1 MGKIDIEILKKT
13 VSEYSLTTN
22 IQNELLERLKKSV
35 IDNGNLITDANKED
49 VKISKKQVKIK
60 KILEIIDFYKTKK
73 FKDNK
78 RKTKIVIYKGDPYLT
93 LNICLQA
100 LISKTKVI
108 LLCDDFMIGVN
119 KVLIKIILN
128 VFGKYRIDNL
138 INFNTNYTLEDI
150 DKLEKI
156 CDDIVV
162 IGDTLIYQQL
172 KDNKKK
178 IKFYSYN
185 NIVLYCDSNEL
196 LKLQEAIYIYANENQ
211 FELEIVYLK
220 SIDEVLER
228 VKNNKLINTVVLLTK
243 SNTHKELFE
252 SSLKDKD
259 VYVNDNPFKQ
269 EVGRIYNFFE

>member
-228 VKNNKLINTVVLLTK
+228 VKNNKFINTVVLLTK

-269 EVGRIYNFFE
+269 EVGRIYNYFE

>member
-269 EVGRIYNFFE
+269 EVGRIYNYFE